1 MYAQSVMFTLGPG
14 MRSTADKL
22 ADQFASAHKTLKGFK
37 SSTFIGDDT
46 VGDYGAL
53 TLWETPEDLQAAS
66 NILRPKLQ
74 EALSGIAKG
83 EPTVRV
89 FEVYEPKG

>member
-1 MYAQSVMFTLGPG
+1 MYAQLVMFTIGPG
-14 MRSTADKL
+14 MRAKAEQIADKFNL
-22 ADQFASAHKTLKGFK
+22 AHKNLKGFK
-37 SSTFIGDDT
+37 NATFLGDHSIGDYSS
-46 VGDYGAL
+46 VAIQ
-53 TLWETPEDLQAAS
+53 ETPEDLQAAS

>member
-1 MYAQSVMFTLGPG
+1 MYAQLVMFTLGPG

-22 ADQFASAHKTLKGFK
+22 AGQFASAHKTLKGFK